1 MSAEY
6 EIDMSVESIPSAS
19 EVECEVQEEVQEAQL
34 LTLEL
39 MVEHLPSMDPQELL
53 ELMAAVNAVL
63 KKKWKSSPTKKSVE
77 KVKKPA
83 PKALKR
89 NQAWIAF
96 TLKHAMDNGWEAYT
110 IHQETKNKTTGETVP
125 DDTARSGSVPND
137 ADTPYTFKDKTGS
150 IITPAFI
157 YEDTGKHF
165 IYKEAMSLSAQWKW
179 TEGARP
185 AMKFRDETEE
195 QEHWS
200 DLFREFIAGYEDA
213 DADTDASASASS
225 SSSSSSTPSSPVGR
239 RLTAA
244 EREEE
249 RAEKRR
255 IAEEEKE
262 VKRQAREE
270 KKEESRQKK
279 EQEDKEKE
287 ARRLEREEKKA
298 EKDRLELEKKAEKEK
313 KAEAKKSPPAAAVL
327 VKRSPVPAAKASTA
341 STATKTVIPAP
352 KAPAPAP
359 APAPKATASAP
370 AKAVPAKTATA
381 PAPAKAATAPAKA
394 ATAAAAAPKQ
404 LKPKMTFD
412 IEEDSLVHDW
422 TWEGKTYLV
431 NSDKCVWEKTAEG
444 EAGEWVG
451 MVDLEKEIIDTSV
464 PEPAYED
471 E

>member
-6 EIDMSVESIPSAS
+6 EIDMSVESIPFAS
-19 EVECEVQEEVQEAQL
+19 EVVSESESESEVQEEVQL
-34 LTLEL
+34 LTLEV
-39 MVEHLPSMDPQELL
+39 MMEHLPSMDPQELL
-53 ELMAAVNAVL
+53 ELMAAVNTVL

-125 DDTARSGSVPND
+125 DDTARSGSVPNN
-137 ADTPYTFKDKTGS
+137 ADTPYTFKDAKTGA
-150 IITPAFI
+150 IVTPAFI

-213 DADTDASASASS
+213 DLGSEASSSSS

-279 EQEDKEKE
+279 EQEEREKE
-287 ARRLEREEKKA
+287 ARRLEREAKKA

-327 VKRSPVPAAKASTA
+327 VKRSPVPAATASKASTSTA
-341 STATKTVIPAP
+341 STATKTVVPAA
-352 KAPAPAP
+352 KTPAPA
-359 APAPKATASAP
+359 S
-370 AKAVPAKTATA
+370 
-381 PAPAKAATAPAKA
+381 AKA
-394 ATAAAAAPKQ
+394 ATAAPAPVKAVTTKAATATATAKAAAPKQ
-404 LKPKMTFD
+404 LKPKMIFD
-412 IEEDSLVHDW
+412 IEEDSMVHEW

-431 NSDKCVWEKTAEG
+431 NSDKCVWEKTADG

-464 PEPAYED
+464 PEPDYED
-471 E
+471 DE

>member
-19 EVECEVQEEVQEAQL
+19 EIVSESEPEVEVQEEVQL
-34 LTLEL
+34 LTLEV
-39 MVEHLPSMDPQELL
+39 MMEHLPSMDPQELL
-53 ELMAAVNAVL
+53 ELMAAVNTVL
-63 KKKWKSSPTKKSVE
+63 KKKWKSNPTKKSVE

-125 DDTARSGSVPND
+125 DDTARSGSVPNN
-137 ADTPYTFKDKTGS
+137 ADTPYTFKDAKTGA
-150 IITPAFI
+150 IVTPAFI

-179 TEGARP
+179 AEGARP
-185 AMKFRDETEE
+185 AIKFRDETEE

-213 DADTDASASASS
+213 DLGSESESSSSS
-225 SSSSSSTPSSPVGR
+225 SSSSSSTPSSPAGR

-279 EQEDKEKE
+279 EQEEREKE
-287 ARRLEREEKKA
+287 ARRLEREAKKA
-298 EKDRLELEKKAEKEK
+298 EKDRLEQEKKAEKEK
-313 KAEAKKSPPAAAVL
+313 KAEAKKSPPASAVL

-341 STATKTVIPAP
+341 STATKTVVPAP

-359 APAPKATASAP
+359 AKAATA
-370 AKAVPAKTATA
+370 A
-381 PAPAKAATAPAKA
+381 PAPAKATTAPAKA
-394 ATAAAAAPKQ
+394 TTATAAAKAAAPKQ

-412 IEEDSLVHDW
+412 IEADSLVHDW

-431 NSDKCVWEKTAEG
+431 NSDRYVWEKTADG
-444 EAGEWVG
+444 ELGDWVG
-451 MVDLEKEIIDTSV
+451 VVDLEKEIIDTSA
-464 PEPAYED
+464 PEPEYED
-471 E
+471 DE

>member
-137 ADTPYTFKDKTGS
+137 ADTLYTFKDKTGT
-150 IITPAFI
+150 IVTPAFI

-213 DADTDASASASS
+213 DADTDASSSASASS

-327 VKRSPVPAAKASTA
+327 VKRSPVPAAKAS

-359 APAPKATASAP
+359 APKATTATATAP
-370 AKAVPAKTATA
+370 AKAVT
-381 PAPAKAATAPAKA
+381 APAKAATAPAPAK
-394 ATAAAAAPKQ
+394 AAAPKQ

-412 IEEDSLVHDW
+412 IEEDSLVHEW
-422 TWEGKTYLV
+422 TWEGNTYLV
-431 NSDKCVWEKTAEG
+431 NSDKCVWEKTADG

>member
-6 EIDMSVESIPSAS
+6 EIDMSVESIPFAS
-19 EVECEVQEEVQEAQL
+19 EVESEPEVEVQEEVQL
-34 LTLEL
+34 LTLEV
-39 MVEHLPSMDPQELL
+39 MMEHLPSMDPQELL
-53 ELMAAVNAVL
+53 ELMAAVNTVL
-63 KKKWKSSPTKKSVE
+63 KKKWKSSPMKKSVE

-96 TLKHAMDNGWEAYT
+96 TLRHAMNNGWEAYT
-110 IHQETKNKTTGETVP
+110 IHQETKNKATGETVP
-125 DDTARSGSVPND
+125 DDTARSGSVPNN
-137 ADTPYTFKDKTGS
+137 ADTPYTFKDAKTGA
-150 IITPAFI
+150 IVTPAFI

-179 TEGARP
+179 AEGARP
-185 AMKFRDETEE
+185 AIKFRDETEE

-200 DLFREFIAGYEDA
+200 DLFREFIAGYED
-213 DADTDASASASS
+213 TDLGSESESSSS

-279 EQEDKEKE
+279 EREEREKE
-287 ARRLEREEKKA
+287 ARRLEREAKKA

-313 KAEAKKSPPAAAVL
+313 KAEAKKSPPASAVL
-327 VKRSPVPAAKASTA
+327 VKRSPVPAAKAVTS
-341 STATKTVIPAP
+341 KTVVPAP
-352 KAPAPAP
+352 K
-359 APAPKATASAP
+359 
-370 AKAVPAKTATA
+370 A
-381 PAPAKAATAPAKA
+381 PAPAKAATAAAKA
-394 ATAAAAAPKQ
+394 ATTTVKDATAPTTVKAATATAKAAAPKQ

-431 NSDKCVWEKTAEG
+431 NSDKCVWEKTADG
-444 EAGEWVG
+444 EAGDWVG
-451 MVDLEKEIIDTSV
+451 MVDLEQGIIDTSV
-464 PEPAYED
+464 PEPDYED
-471 E
+471 DE